1 MGPHA
6 PQQRQ
11 AAQAPNP
18 QGSGIASAEQDTL
31 DGLSEIQEEDEEPLP
46 DFSDEEIA
54 AAFARYDR
62 GGSGVMQV
70 SDLADIMSDLQM
82 RLDSEQLMQAAQQL
96 EGQGTGQISFG
107 EFLVWWRG

>member
-1 MGPHA
+1 M
-6 PQQRQ
+6 
-11 AAQAPNP
+11 
-18 QGSGIASAEQDTL
+18 ASDNQNAR
-31 DGLSEIQEEDEEPLP
+31 DGLSEIQEGDEEPLP
-46 DFSDEEIA
+46 DFSDDEIA

-62 GGSGVMQV
+62 SGNGVMQV

-96 EGQGTGQISFG
+96 DGQGTGQINFG